1 MAEHDTEHGSD
12 ALWGGRFEDSP
23 SDFTQVFGA
32 SLPVDQR
39 MWEADI
45 AGSKAHSAML
55 GRQGIIPQEDVE
67 AIHAGLDDIARQI
80 EEGCFEFDIN
90 DEDIHMSIERRL
102 TEAIGAAGGRRQGRW
117 PP

>member
-1 MAEHDTEHGSD
+1 MSENETGSD
-12 ALWGGRFEDSP
+12 ALWGGRFEDHP

-55 GRQGIIPQEDVE
+55 GR
-67 AIHAGLDDIARQI
+67 
-80 EEGCFEFDIN
+80 
-90 DEDIHMSIERRL
+90 
-102 TEAIGAAGGRRQGRW
+102 
-117 PP
+117 

>member
-67 AIHAGLDDIARQI
+67 AIHAGLDDIARQMGI
-80 EEGCFEFDIN
+80 SVPRVKEHANAIFQK
-90 DEDIHMSIERRL
+90 
-102 TEAIGAAGGRRQGRW
+102 IGAANRTEAVAIALRKHLLKI
-117 PP
+117 